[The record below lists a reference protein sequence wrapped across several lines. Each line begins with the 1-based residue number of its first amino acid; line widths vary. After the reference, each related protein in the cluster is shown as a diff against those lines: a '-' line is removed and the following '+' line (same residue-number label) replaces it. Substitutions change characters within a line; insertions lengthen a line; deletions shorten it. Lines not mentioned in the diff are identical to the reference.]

1 MRAVFTGFDSAWGQ
15 RNTGA
20 LCELVLHDNGGLLL
34 QQGHPVSVD
43 WNTAIDRAKRKA
55 SCALDV
61 WAIDQPLCVANESG
75 CRPVEGDLARA
86 LMADFGCGAH
96 SSNLTN
102 PCWTP
107 NARIW
112 DLQRTLAASE
122 YCHNPMA
129 VPQAECGRHYFE
141 CYPHP
146 ALLGLFDLD
155 HILKYKIRHRDH
167 SAWKELLGLL
177 QGLASA
183 EVPISNVGIF
193 VTQGL
198 AQNQDNENKLDAI
211 ICAYVAA
218 YWWRH
223 GTRRSTM
230 IGDTST
236 GYIVTPHS
244 DRTYR
249 ALSAVF
255 HGRLNMQGDGCSPPV
270 DQQHSAPSVPPTK
283 DLMRRTPVL
292 FAGAPEQLPTEP
304 QDGWSDPVTL
314 RATDTTNL
322 WRTSRGALINQW
334 MDATR
339 MVKCRLW
346 VRFVDED
353 GEPAVL
359 FVPFESQGQQQGG
372 MKSAVQQMN
381 RQLWHALVTGATRNH
396 PIDFQVLYC
405 YEPT

>member
-1 MRAVFTGFDSAWGQ
+1 MRAVFTCFDSAWGK

-20 LCELVLHDNGGLLL
+20 ICELVLEDNGGLFL
-34 QQGHPVSVD
+34 QKDHPVSAN
-43 WNTAIDRAKRKA
+43 WNTAIDLATRKA
-55 SCALDV
+55 DCALDI

-112 DLQRTLAASE
+112 DLQRTLAANR

-129 VPQAECGRHYFE
+129 IPEAESGRHYFE

-146 ALLGLFDLD
+146 AIVGLFDLD
-155 HILKYKIRHRDH
+155 RILKYKVRHGDR
-167 SAWKELLGLL
+167 SAWQNLVRLL
-177 QGLASA
+177 QSLASA
-183 EVPISNVGIF
+183 ELPIPNVGTF
-193 VTQGL
+193 VTEGL

-218 YWWRH
+218 CWWRH

-230 IGDTST
+230 IGDTTT

-244 DRTYR
+244 DRTRR

-255 HGRLNMQGDGCSPPV
+255 HGRLNMEGDACPPPIEGQHPAPPV
-270 DQQHSAPSVPPTK
+270 LPTK
-283 DLMRRTPVL
+283 EVTPRRPVL
-292 FAGAPEQLPTEP
+292 SAAAAEQLPAEP
-304 QDGWSDPVTL
+304 QDGWIGPVTL

-322 WRTSRGALINQW
+322 WRTSRRALINPW
-334 MDATR
+334 MDESH
-339 MVKCRLW
+339 MVQRRLW
-346 VRFVDED
+346 VRFIEED
-353 GEPAVL
+353 GEPAIL
-359 FVPFESQGQQQGG
+359 FVPFENQGQQQGG

-381 RQLWHALVTGATRNH
+381 RQLWHALVTDATRNN
-396 PIDFQVLYC
+396 PIDFQVLYR
-405 YEPT
+405 YEPS